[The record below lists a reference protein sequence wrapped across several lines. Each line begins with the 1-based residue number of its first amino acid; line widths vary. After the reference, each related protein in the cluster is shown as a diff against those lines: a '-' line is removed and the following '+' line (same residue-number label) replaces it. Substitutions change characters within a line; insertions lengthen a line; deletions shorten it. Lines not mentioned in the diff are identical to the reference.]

1 MCGTLDETLPYEET
15 SPKLLDITETVS
27 NNHKN
32 SPTIDREVDTELKQI
47 REVNNKTS
55 ELRPPV
61 AEIELIQSSTHCAY
75 IAF

>member
-47 REVNNKTS
+47 LVT
-55 ELRPPV
+55 LM
-61 AEIELIQSSTHCAY
+61 ALYFI
-75 IAF
+75 